1 MTFTPKDW
9 KDRPFGPDA
18 GESLDAYEARLAAYA
33 TANPSQ
39 VTPIDGAALE
49 DLETRVAGYTDT
61 HSAATTGVHGIANT
75 SAPALTTD
83 SRFPSSG
90 PSDRTDRQLARERQI
105 CSPARIM
112 RKATLFTDARA
123 TASGVACSSHRRAVS
138 INIGSGWTR

>member
-61 HSAATTGVHGIANT
+61 HSAATTGVHGIA
-75 SAPALTTD
+75 
-83 SRFPSSG
+83 
-90 PSDRTDRQLARERQI
+90 
-105 CSPARIM
+105 
-112 RKATLFTDARA
+112 KH
-123 TASGVACSSHRRAVS
+123 V
-138 INIGSGWTR
+138 GSGAHHRFAVPVVGAIGPD